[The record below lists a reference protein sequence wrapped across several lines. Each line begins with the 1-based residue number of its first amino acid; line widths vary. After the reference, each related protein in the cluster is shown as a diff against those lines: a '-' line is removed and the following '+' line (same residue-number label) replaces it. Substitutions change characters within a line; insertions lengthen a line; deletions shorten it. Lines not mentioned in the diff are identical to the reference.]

1 MAEQTLCSCIGGD
14 ASRIIFPCGGQANT
28 GQISNQAAIQL
39 EEEGYGKF
47 SCTTLLVSSEDLVKK
62 AASMDAVIV
71 IDGCDKA
78 CARKIAEKVGVPV
91 YQHLMIPDLGIEK
104 KTGDRSF
111 TKEEVES
118 IASAAWKGDGV
129 LSESQNVS
137 SSTSQSCGCSRD

>member
-1 MAEQTLCSCIGGD
+1 MAEQPLCSCAGGD

-28 GQISNQAAIQL
+28 GQISNQVAIQL

-47 SCTTLLVSSEDLVKK
+47 SCTTLLISSEDLVKK
-62 AASMDAVIV
+62 AASMDAVIA

-91 YQHLMIPDLGIEK
+91 YQHLLIPNLGVEK

-111 TKEEVES
+111 TQEEVES
-118 IASAAWKGDGV
+118 IVSAAWKGEGI
-129 LSESQNVS
+129 LSASQKG
-137 SSTSQSCGCSRD
+137 STCSFQGCRCTRE